1 MRKNTQ
7 QTGFS
12 RSILTRC
19 ATAVLVLVIMLQ
31 AMLVG
36 VAAAVSEIAYLRDG
50 SYGNQSSA
58 SQGGVTNFDSEALTE
73 ALIGDVIK
81 YMKKDLLQRIEDYNL
96 TGSAEVILMFSDKS
110 LVGEYTEK
118 YADKMTYAEFKVSD
132 EAAAF
137 ELELQKG
144 RDAALRELEDKGLV
158 FDVKHTYSHVLDG
171 AFVKTTYENMEEI
184 CAHTSVSGAMLSQ
197 TYLPMKA
204 PNNPVDVYDTG
215 IFNSGSV
222 SAQGITGKGTIVAV
236 LDTGCDYAHA
246 AFTTYTVVNPKYS
259 RDDIAALLPFL
270 ESSKTSEG
278 LEAREVYYGNLTG
291 GKIAYGY
298 DYADKDADI
307 MPFENSH
314 GTHVAG
320 IIAGYD
326 AKDGNITGVA
336 IDAQLAIM
344 KVFSDYDTGAKDG
357 DIIAALED
365 CITLGVDAI
374 NMSLGTSCGFSEESA
389 ADELYKNTLYSN
401 IEKAGISLVVA
412 ASNDHSSGYGG
423 ENGNTNKTDNPDS
436 ATVGSPSTYPSSFTV
451 ASVSGKKENFMIAN
465 GKDEI
470 FFIQSY
476 STAAK
481 EYNFFEMMNIKEGE
495 KKVYEY
501 VAVPGFGDRV
511 NYSGIDVKG
520 KVALVS
526 RGDITF
532 EEKVQFAQEA
542 GAIAVLIYNNVYGDI
557 TMTIGNFAKIP
568 AVSIGKDEGE
578 MLAALKTG
586 TIEFDLSNQ
595 AGPFM
600 SDFSSWGPTPDLK
613 LKPEITAH
621 GGSIVSAV
629 VGGEYDEMSGT
640 SMAAPNM
647 CGITVLIRQYVNDK
661 FPGISATA
669 ARDLVNR
676 LCMSTATIAKDKKDH
691 PYSPR
696 KQGAG
701 IADITKATTTPAYL
715 LVDGIGKTKLELGD
729 DPARTG
735 VYEMSIK
742 LVNISTSAQSYKLGN
757 LTMTESVSVSDPE
770 YVAELAYMLSNT
782 TEYSVQDGTL
792 SADNVVTVAAG
803 ATATINV
810 KITLSDADKAY
821 IDSTFE
827 NGMYVEGFL
836 TFDNTAENGVDL
848 NAPFLAFYGNWGDAP
863 IFDLDYYEVETE
875 AHDKSIDEDDK
886 IKADYYATTPLGT
899 YYYDYII
906 PLGTYLYEMD
916 EKAYSAI
923 PATME
928 HAAISC
934 VKTSISGIYGVFAGL
949 LRGAKELNISIT
961 NTDTGE
967 VVWSMT
973 EYNCAKSHYY
983 GAPRG
988 YMSKFD
994 LPMYD
999 EENNKLF
1006 AANNTHFEVTMS
1018 AKLDWDGGENK
1029 SDTYSFSF
1037 YVDYEAPTVVGSEYR
1052 VKYDKSRKENRYYLD
1067 VMIYDNHYAMS
1078 CRPILIYD
1086 FTNDFTGDYNED
1098 NDVTKTFSSLT
1109 EYPIPIYQQN
1119 KGEATKVTIEITDYM
1134 DIIKNSKT
1142 PNGITLYV
1150 DDYAMNAGVY
1160 YIPFP
1165 ETDSELAF
1173 DIPENELVID
1183 KYETADLVEYLIHK
1197 DGSVI
1202 DNDDYLYTLKWSSSD
1217 ESVVAIKDG
1226 KIEGLNQGEATITV
1240 TSDTWLE
1247 YEYEDKDNDGAP
1259 DKDKDGRLMY
1269 TTTEQSITLT
1279 VKVTD
1284 VVNKDD
1290 ENSGQR
1296 VPVDELL
1303 FISYD
1308 TKKAYNSH
1316 IDYSE
1321 IGRAESINYFDGN
1334 YNVKFYPGEQIKL
1347 NYELKPWNLDPS
1359 RYTVTWTSSNTKV
1372 ATVDNNGVVTAVKEG
1387 TSRITLKVVVDE
1399 REELFARL
1407 SVEVKSE
1414 FVIENRELIAYKGT
1428 DEHVVI
1434 PDDEGILYIGAYAFS
1449 HFLLDNKKPVIKDE
1463 HGYYELDDKK
1473 VPAGAN
1479 QHVKSV
1485 VIPEGVES
1493 VKKYAFYGCKGL
1505 TEVVLPD
1512 SCETIGTS
1520 AFEGCTNLTTVN
1532 FAGDPN
1538 VENDKDGVKIV
1549 SDRAFYNCQ
1558 KLNSS
1563 GVDGVDMS
1571 GIYAIGEYAFYN
1583 TAFTVLDL
1591 PRLSRISTGAFYQ
1604 CNDLVTLKLGERT
1617 RISDSMFRGCTKL
1630 KDVTIYSDTIGDN
1643 AFYGCTQLSSVTLEN
1658 NVTYLGS
1665 NAFYGCSNLA
1675 KVTVNAD
1682 IEYIGNSAFKGCSKN
1697 LSFEIPTDST
1707 LTNYVIDDVAIYSK
1721 DGETLVLVLPSAV
1734 TTFTVPKSVK
1744 YISGGAFTMLSSL
1757 KTVTFAPGS
1766 AIESIGDAAFAGLTN
1781 LETVTLPTGRDVKI
1795 GIRAF
1800 EGTTKLKTI
1809 DLSCVS
1815 EIGDYA
1821 FYMSGIAAVEIGTS
1835 VSGVNIG
1842 SYAFASTKSLK
1853 SVKLGNNAKIENN
1866 AFEKSAVETVD
1877 LVGDATIGKYA
1888 FAQCTKLTSFDFA
1901 DITEVKDANGKIV
1914 EYKIGDYAFYKCTSL
1929 AQVVA
1934 PKILAIGNGTFA
1946 GCTSLAKLSAAMLE
1960 SVGNG
1965 AFYEIEYVNDPYSS
1979 KNGEMDLDKNLEN
1992 IAFDK
1997 VMENAYNDEELANA
2011 QIIDVI
2017 NSAIEKNIIA
2027 PSKIGGLKEIIAP
2040 NLEKIGDY
2048 AFTLNVNLK
2057 TVELPSLKSMGKLA
2071 FAGCM
2076 NLYSVTVSDELT
2088 VLPERAFYG
2097 CLVINPVTVSFLE
2110 NLERIGTHAFYG
2122 TLPFITQV
2130 AAVNLYLPNLV
2141 RLDDQALFGMVG
2153 IATLDAENLTYIGNE
2168 AFNVCMSLEEVKA
2181 PKLEYLGD
2189 AAFAQTALVDFEI
2202 TNNLKYVGTNPFF
2215 MCENFVG
2222 CYVSESDYNNYTA
2235 ALDNVMIE
2243 NGALYL
2249 KNYRGYTLISYPAAS
2264 TDMQFVVAN
2273 GTTRI
2278 ELYAA
2283 AMNKDL
2289 IALDLPSTLR
2299 TIADFAFFG
2308 CDSLSTVTFRSYNAP
2323 TLESMM
2329 SISKVDS
2336 DAGMEYVTVHNL
2348 DKFHA
2353 SDILYKYNYS
2363 LIIDGYAS
2371 RGLYQNNFKAG
2382 IGGINAPKM
2391 TAVLPDNAK
2400 GYDAITYQAYFNV
2413 SDETWGVTA
2422 GKYATDFIEAVNKL
2436 PESVDRFDKL
2446 VVEAA
2451 ITAFNALE
2459 VHKDEKVFVDAS
2471 VIAKFERIRTQY
2483 NVNVVEGKLA
2493 SLFGMYN
2500 TEYHFNLL
2508 KEATAAYNALTDYER
2523 EFIANPEILAEK
2535 KAELSAAMGVE
2546 VNFANSYADHFVKEE
2561 IADNE
2566 EDEGNSA
2573 GLIIIIIAA
2582 AVIAAG
2588 GAAAAVI
2595 VILKKKKTNAETEET
2610 VKTENSSADADEANV
2625 TKTEEVASNT
2635 VSDGEENTASENSD
2649 AKED

>member
-7 QTGFS
+7 KTGFS

-19 ATAVLVLVIMLQ
+19 ATAVLVLVLMLQ

-36 VAAAVSEIAYLRDG
+36 VAATVSEIGYLRNG

-58 SQGGVTNFDSEALTE
+58 DKGGVTNFDSEALTQ

-118 YADKMTYAEFKVSD
+118 YADKMTYAEFKESE
-132 EAAAF
+132 EAIAF

-144 RDAALRELEDKGLV
+144 RDAALKELQDQGLV

-171 AFVKTTYENMEEI
+171 AFVKTTYENMEAI
-184 CAHTSVSGAMLSQ
+184 CANSGVSGAMLSQ

-246 AFTTYTVVNPKYS
+246 AFTTYTVIDPKYS
-259 RDDIAALLPFL
+259 RDDIAALLPYL
-270 ESSKTSEG
+270 EASKTSEG

-320 IIAGYD
+320 IIAGND

-344 KVFSDYDTGAKDG
+344 KVFSDYDQGAKDG

-465 GKDEI
+465 GKDEV

-481 EYNFFEMMNIKEGE
+481 EYDFFEMMNIKEGD
-495 KKVYEY
+495 KKIYEY

-511 NYSGIDVKG
+511 NYAGIDVKG

-586 TIEFDLSNQ
+586 TIEFDLSNK

-621 GGSIVSAV
+621 GGSIISAV

-661 FPGISATA
+661 FPGISATD

-729 DPARTG
+729 DPMRTG

-782 TEYSVQDGTL
+782 SEYSVVDGTL

-827 NGMYVEGFL
+827 NGMYVEGYL
-836 TFDNTAENGVDL
+836 TFDNTAEGGVDL

-916 EKAYSAI
+916 EEAYSAI
-923 PATME
+923 PATQE

-934 VKTSISGIYGVFAGL
+934 IKTSISGIYGVFTGL
-949 LRGAKELNISIT
+949 LRGAKELNITIT

-967 VVWSMT
+967 VAWSMT
-973 EYNCAKSHYY
+973 EYNCAKAHYY
-983 GAPRG
+983 GGPRG

-999 EENNKLF
+999 EEDNKLF

-1037 YVDYEAPTVVGSEYR
+1037 YVDYEAPTVVGAEYR
-1052 VKYDKSRKENRYYLD
+1052 VKPAKKSSEKDRYYLD

-1086 FTNDFTGDYNED
+1086 FSKDFTQGDYTDD
-1098 NDVTKTFSSLT
+1098 NDVTTTFSSLS

-1197 DGSVI
+1197 DGSAIENVA
-1202 DNDDYLYTLKWSSSD
+1202 YLYTLKWSSSD
-1217 ESVVAIKDG
+1217 TSVVAIKDG
-1226 KIEGLNQGEATITV
+1226 KIEGLNPGEATIKV

-1247 YEYEDKDNDGAP
+1247 YEYEDKDEDGIP
-1259 DKDKDGRLMY
+1259 DKDKDGRLLY
-1269 TTTEQSITLT
+1269 TTTQQSITLT

-1284 VVNKDD
+1284 VENTDD
-1290 ENSGQR
+1290 QNSGQR

-1303 FISYD
+1303 FTSYD
-1308 TKKAYNSH
+1308 TLKAYNSH
-1316 IDYSE
+1316 IDYSK
-1321 IGRAESINYFDGN
+1321 IGRAGSINYFDGH
-1334 YNVKFYPGEQIKL
+1334 YNVEFYPGEQIKL

-1359 RYTVTWTSSNTKV
+1359 RYTITWTSSNPKV
-1372 ATVDNNGVVTAVKEG
+1372 ATVENGVVTAVKEG
-1387 TSRITLKVVVDE
+1387 TSRITLKVTVDG

-1407 SVEVKSE
+1407 SVQVKSE

-1449 HFLLDNKKPVIKDE
+1449 HFLLDNKKQVIKDE

-1473 VPAGAN
+1473 VPARAN

-1485 VIPEGVES
+1485 EIPEGVES
-1493 VKKYAFYGCKGL
+1493 VKKYAFYGCLGL
-1505 TEVVLPD
+1505 EKVILPD

-1532 FAGDPN
+1532 FAGDPT

-1549 SDRAFYNCQ
+1549 SDRAFYNCS

-1563 GVDGVDMS
+1563 GENGVDMT

-1583 TAFTVLDL
+1583 TAFTTLDL
-1591 PRLSRISTGAFYQ
+1591 SRLSRISKGAFYG
-1604 CNDLVTLKLGERT
+1604 CNDLVTVKLGERT

-1630 KDVTIYSDTIGDN
+1630 KNVTIYSDTIGDN

-1675 KVTVNAD
+1675 NVTINAD

-1697 LSFEIPTDST
+1697 LNFDIPTDST
-1707 LTNYVIDDVAIYSK
+1707 LTNYVIKGGVMYSK
-1721 DGETLVLVLPSAV
+1721 DEETLVLVLPSAV
-1734 TTFTVPKSVK
+1734 TAFTVPKSVK

-1757 KTVTFAPGS
+1757 KTVTFEGGS
-1766 AIESIGDAAFAGLTN
+1766 AIESIGDGAFAGLTK
-1781 LETVTLPTGRDVKI
+1781 LETVALPTGRNVKI

-1800 EGTTKLKTI
+1800 EGTTKLTSI
-1809 DLSCVS
+1809 NLSAVS

-1821 FYMSGIAAVEIGTS
+1821 FYTSGIQSVEIGTAA
-1835 VSGVNIG
+1835 SGVNIG
-1842 SYAFASTKSLK
+1842 SYAFANTTSLK

-1877 LVGDATIGKYA
+1877 LAGDATIGKYA
-1888 FAQCTKLTSFDFA
+1888 FAQCTQLTSFDFLG
-1901 DITEVKDANGKIV
+1901 ITEVKDANGKIV

-1929 AQVVA
+1929 TAVVA

-1946 GCTSLAKLSAAMLE
+1946 GCTSLTKLDAAMLE

-1965 AFYEIEYVNDPYSS
+1965 AFYEIEYVKDPYS
-1979 KNGEMDLDKNLEN
+1979 KYNGQIDLDKNLEN
-1992 IAFDK
+1992 IAFEDI
-1997 VMENAYNDEELANA
+1997 MESATGTIAE
-2011 QIIDVI
+2011 VI
-2017 NSAIEKNIIA
+2017 QNAIENKIIN
-2027 PSKIGGLKEIIAP
+2027 PSKIGGLKEINAP
-2040 NLEKIGDY
+2040 SLQQIGDY
-2048 AFTLNVNLK
+2048 AFTLNLNLNVVN
-2057 TVELPSLKSMGKLA
+2057 LPSLKSMGKLA

-2076 NLYSVTVSDELT
+2076 KLEVINVSDELT

-2097 CLVINPVTVSFLE
+2097 CLLINPTRIALLQ
-2110 NLERIGTHAFYG
+2110 NLERIGTQAFYG
-2122 TLPFITQV
+2122 TLPFITGV
-2130 AAVNLYLPNLV
+2130 ALDELELPNLV
-2141 RLDDQALFGMVG
+2141 RLDDQALFGMMG
-2153 IATLDAENLTYIGNE
+2153 ILSLDAENLTYIGND
-2168 AFNVCMSLEEVKA
+2168 ALNYCMYLEEVKA
-2181 PKLEYLGD
+2181 PNLEYLGD
-2189 AAFAQTALVDFEI
+2189 TAFSQTALVDFEI
-2202 TNNLKYVGTNPFF
+2202 SDSLKHVGINPFF
-2215 MCENFVG
+2215 MCESFVG
-2222 CYVSESDYNNYTA
+2222 CYVSEDGAKNYNAT
-2235 ALDNVMIE
+2235 LENVMVEDGI
-2243 NGALYL
+2243 LYL
-2249 KNYRGYTLISYPAAS
+2249 ENPRGYTLISYPAAKS
-2264 TDMQFVVAN
+2264 DMQFIVAE

-2278 ELYAA
+2278 ELYAV

-2289 IALDLPSTLR
+2289 MMLDLPSTLR
-2299 TIADFAFFG
+2299 TIADYAFFG
-2308 CDSLSTVTFRSYNAP
+2308 CDNLSMVTFKSYNAP

-2336 DAGMEYVTVHNL
+2336 DAGMEYVTVDNL

-2363 LIIDGYAS
+2363 LIMDGYAS

-2391 TAVLPDNAK
+2391 TAILPDNSK
-2400 GYDAITYQAYFNV
+2400 GYDSLMYQAYFNV

-2422 GKYATDFIEAVNKL
+2422 GKYATDFIEAVHKL
-2436 PESVDRFDKL
+2436 PESVDRFDKV

-2459 VHKDEKVFVDAS
+2459 VHKEEKIFVDAA

-2493 SLFGMYN
+2493 ALFGMYN

-2508 KEATAAYNALTDYER
+2508 KDATAAYNALTDYER
-2523 EFIANPEILAEK
+2523 ELIANPEILAEK

-2546 VNFANSYADHFVKEE
+2546 VNFAISYADHFVTEE
-2561 IADNE
+2561 TDE
-2566 EDEGNSA
+2566 TEDEDTSSLL
-2573 GLIIIIIAA
+2573 LIIIIIAA
-2582 AVIAAG
+2582 AVIVAG
-2588 GAAAAVI
+2588 GAAAATV
-2595 VILKKKKTNAETEET
+2595 VILKKKKANAETEVTAEAE
-2610 VKTENSSADADEANV
+2610 KAPAADEEA
-2625 TKTEEVASNT
+2625 EAAEASEVGSNP
-2635 VSDGEENTASENSD
+2635 VSEGEENPASENSD